1 MRGRLI
7 RERFTLASDLAFVS
21 PNALHRRLTMIQI
34 KRAYE
39 QPAKDDGARFL
50 VERLWPRGVKKEEL
64 RIEGWLKDVAPSSE
78 LRLWFQHDPA
88 KWTRFRQRYFRQ
100 LATNPNAWQPLL
112 SRARRGRVTLV
123 YSAHDTEHN
132 NAVAL
137 KEFLD
142 QKLRAQK
149 AA

>member
-1 MRGRLI
+1 
-7 RERFTLASDLAFVS
+7 
-21 PNALHRRLTMIQI
+21 MIQI

-39 QPAKDDGARFL
+39 PASKNDGTRFL
-50 VERLWPRGVKKEEL
+50 VERLWPRGIKKENL
-64 RIEGWLKDVAPSSE
+64 QIEDWLKEVAPSSE
-78 LRLWFQHDPA
+78 LRKWFQHDPA
-88 KWTRFRQRYFRQ
+88 KWGEFRQRYFRE
-100 LATNPNAWQPLL
+100 LERHPDAWEPLL
-112 SRARRGRVTLV
+112 ARARRGRVTLV

-142 QKLRAQK
+142 AKMKGTRVFRP

>member
-1 MRGRLI
+1 
-7 RERFTLASDLAFVS
+7 
-21 PNALHRRLTMIQI
+21 MIQV

-39 QPAKDDGARFL
+39 QPSKDDGERVL
-50 VERLWPRGVKKEEL
+50 VERLWPRGVKKNNLQVEA
-64 RIEGWLKDVAPSSE
+64 WLKDVAPSTE
-78 LRLWFQHDPA
+78 LRQWFQHDPA
-88 KWTRFRQRYFRQ
+88 KWDEFRRRYFRE
-100 LATNPNAWQPLL
+100 LEKHPEAWQPLL
-112 SRARRGRVTLV
+112 ARARRGRVTLV

-142 QKLRAQK
+142 RKIKTLSAASK

>member
-1 MRGRLI
+1 
-7 RERFTLASDLAFVS
+7 
-21 PNALHRRLTMIQI
+21 MIQV

-39 QPAKDDGARFL
+39 QPSKDDGERFL
-50 VERLWPRGVKKEEL
+50 VERLWPRGIKKQHLQVEA
-64 RIEGWLKDVAPSSE
+64 WLKDVAPSTE
-78 LRLWFQHDPA
+78 LRKWFQHDPT
-88 KWTRFRQRYFRQ
+88 KWDQFRRRYFRE
-100 LATNPNAWQPLL
+100 LEKHADVWQPLVA
-112 SRARRGRVTLV
+112 RGRRGRVTLV

-142 QKLRAQK
+142 QKIRGKGAMPK

>member
-1 MRGRLI
+1 
-7 RERFTLASDLAFVS
+7 
-21 PNALHRRLTMIQI
+21 MIQV

-39 QPAKDDGARFL
+39 RANKDDGQRIL

-64 RIEGWLKDVAPSSE
+64 RLDRWIKDIAPSTA
-78 LRLWFQHDPA
+78 LRQWFQHDPA
-88 KWTRFRQRYFRQ
+88 KWGDFRRRYFRELEQ
-100 LATNPNAWQPLL
+100 HTDVWRPLL
-112 SRARRGRVTLV
+112 ASARRGRVTLV

-137 KEFLD
+137 EEFL
-142 QKLRAQK
+142 RAKMRPKRTSSK

>member
-1 MRGRLI
+1 M
-7 RERFTLASDLAFVS
+7 V
-21 PNALHRRLTMIQI
+21 QI

-39 QPAKDDGARFL
+39 AASKDDGERIL

-64 RIEGWLKDVAPSSE
+64 RLDRWMKDIAPSTA
-78 LRLWFQHDPA
+78 LRQWFQHDPA
-88 KWTRFRQRYFRQ
+88 KWSEFRRRYFRE
-100 LATNPNAWQPLL
+100 LEEHVDFWQPLL
-112 SRARRGRVTLV
+112 ALARRSRVTLV

-137 KEFLD
+137 EEFL
-142 QKLRAQK
+142 RAKMRPKRRSNK